1 MNSICEQPCRKKGEL
16 LSKVQCSASIVRSDS
31 NSVSKNLIEKEKF
44 SEQLDVLRCG
54 VWMLAFP
61 LLSSVS
67 IEGGD
72 VLKRQKISLFWRNV
86 LVYVPACRNKFS
98 VFWYLVLNVVYVSRQ
113 TGLFALSDGRS
124 SVAAEYLLSFQFCK
138 FYFFL
143 V

>member
-44 SEQLDVLRCG
+44 SEQLDILRCG

-61 LLSSVS
+61 LLSSVR

-72 VLKRQKISLFWRNV
+72 VLKRQKNI
-86 LVYVPACRNKFS
+86 
-98 VFWYLVLNVVYVSRQ
+98 LVLKKC
-113 TGLFALSDGRS
+113 LSLCPS
-124 SVAAEYLLSFQFCK
+124 LSQQ
-138 FYFFL
+138 